1 MRETMTKFEFL
12 GDLSRLIADLPEE
25 DREQAM
31 EYYEDY
37 FTDAGPEKEQEI
49 IKDFISPAY
58 IAEQLR
64 EASAQR
70 LAEEGNGS
78 VVPPKTGE
86 KPAVFSRKS
95 AAQAVQAK
103 KEAQTAPTTEQAK
116 AVQPTSVTP
125 IAVQQQAVQPTSAT
139 PIAAQ
144 QQAVQ
149 PTPATPIVAQQQAV
163 QPTPATPIVAQQQAV
178 QPTPA
183 ASVTEQQ
190 QPAQPTPAEQQKAT
204 PTTENKADKEKEAYE
219 SLAMRNPIFQQRSAE
234 AAKKEEELLALKQK
248 TKIDVKSIN
257 ATTSKVDKKDRKAAK
272 QRAAEEKAYN
282 ASLYSG
288 PKKTMVTLLLII
300 TSPITLCLAGV
311 ILALFALAISA
322 VIGLVGL
329 GVGSILCSIL
339 ALVMSILALLTV
351 NIGNAVFA
359 LGCALLL
366 FSVGYGI
373 CFADYKIF
381 TRVLPSAYYNILTLI
396 SSIKAKLARLAMK

>member
-1 MRETMTKFEFL
+1 MTKFEFL

-37 FTDAGPEKEQEI
+37 FADAGPEKEQEI

-86 KPAVFSRKS
+86 KPTVFSRKS

-116 AVQPTSVTP
+116 AVQPTPATS
-125 IAVQQQAVQPTSAT
+125 IAAQQQAVQPTSAT

-149 PTPATPIVAQQQAV
+149 PTPA
-163 QPTPATPIVAQQQAV
+163 
-178 QPTPA
+178 
-183 ASVTEQQ
+183 ASVTEQQQPAQPTPVASTVAQQ

-311 ILALFALAISA
+311 ILALFALAICA